1 MHLWEKPDW
10 PTFTWDDRSLA
21 KLLTEVSR
29 EQGRLLGKMEALGFE
44 LRGEAH
50 LRTLTE
56 DVVKSSEIEGEKL
69 ARDQVRSSIA
79 RRLGMDVGGL
89 VSADRNVEGVV
100 EMMLYATGN
109 YADALTEERLFAWH
123 ASLFP
128 TGRSGMNKIRVGS
141 WRDDRS
147 GPMQVVSGP
156 VGREK
161 VHFEA
166 PPADRVPDEME
177 KFLRWF
183 EQPGDID
190 PLLNAGLAHLWFVT
204 IHPFDDGN
212 GRIARA
218 IADMVLARSEK
229 TDQRFYSMSAQIRLE
244 RKGYYDTLEQTQKG
258 ELDVTRWQHWFL
270 NCLDRAID
278 GAKETLGAVLAKA
291 HFWERFAKAPL
302 NERQIKVLNSLLDGF
317 EGKLT
322 TSKWAALAKCSQDT
336 AYRDIL
342 DLVDRGALQKDSA
355 GGRSTSYS
363 LVTE

>member
-1 MHLWEKPDW
+1 MYLWEKPDW
-10 PTFTWDDRSLA
+10 PTFSWNERSLA
-21 KLLTEVSR
+21 KLLAEVSR
-29 EQGRLLGKMEALGFE
+29 EQGRLLGKMEALGFD
-44 LRGEAH
+44 LRSEAH

-69 ARDQVRSSIA
+69 ERDQVRSSIA

-89 VSADRNVEGVV
+89 VPADRNVEGVV
-100 EMMLYATGN
+100 EMMLDATGN

-128 TGRSGMNKIRVGS
+128 TGRSGINKIRVGS
-141 WRDDRS
+141 WRDDSS

-156 VGREK
+156 VSREK
-161 VHFEA
+161 VHYEA
-166 PPADRVPDEME
+166 PPSDRLPDEME
-177 KFLRWF
+177 KFLHWF

-190 PLLNAGLAHLWFVT
+190 PLLIAGLAHLWFVT

-218 IADMVLARSEK
+218 IADMALARSEK
-229 TDQRFYSMSAQIRLE
+229 TGQRFYSMSAQIRLE
-244 RKGYYDTLEQTQKG
+244 HKGYYDTLEWTQKG
-258 ELDVTRWQHWFL
+258 ELDVTRWQDWFL
-270 NCLDRAID
+270 NCLNRAID
-278 GAKETLGAVLAKA
+278 GAKETLGAVLVKA

-302 NERQIKVLNSLLDGF
+302 NERQIKVLNRLLDGF

-322 TSKWAALAKCSQDT
+322 TSKWAKLAKCSQDT

-342 DLVDRGALQKDSA
+342 DLIDRGALQKDPG

-363 LVTE
+363 LLDE